1 MKKFFSF
8 FIVWIS
14 QNLAMPFW
22 IVGHI
27 HLSTNVYAD
36 IKEILASVGMNIIVL
51 VGFII
56 DYRNS
61 LKSDRTTITK
71 KENRRT

>member
-1 MKKFFSF
+1 
-8 FIVWIS
+8 
-14 QNLAMPFW
+14 MPFW